1 MTRQN
6 SMFGSNEQTFVGVS
20 FEAVENVCWQAKS
33 QGTLETKDY
42 LVRSGRF
49 VKPVA
54 REERSQSPLRPSNLD
69 VDESFIKRFN
79 S

>member
-6 SMFGSNEQTFVGVS
+6 SMFGSSEQTLLGVS

-33 QGTLETKDY
+33 QGTLERIISWDQDVS
-42 LVRSGRF
+42 LNLQL
-49 VKPVA
+49 A
-54 REERSQSPLRPSNLD
+54 RKESQSPLRPSNLD
-69 VDESFIKRFN
+69 VDESFIKRFI